1 MKLFVSIALTL
12 AAVLGAPAQ
21 QPLVLLD
28 PARGGPQGG
37 AHIADRTEEK
47 QVTLQVAQ
55 RLASLLRA
63 RGFAVEMTRE
73 GDADATIDQRAA
85 LANTTHPIACVL
97 LHASAT
103 GQGVHLFTTTL
114 AQPST
119 VDPNAPVPWDGAQ
132 AAYAARS
139 QALASALRDAFS
151 RTKLGV
157 TVGTTWSR
165 PMDNMQCPAVLV
177 EMGPLND
184 GTTADDPPYGN
195 KVADT
200 VAGTMLFWRNKVGSM
215 TPPPPPKPEPVT
227 PSAPKPDA
235 ATSAPGS
242 TPGATR

>member
-1 MKLFVSIALTL
+1 MYLVL
-12 AAVLGAPAQ
+12 AAALSAPAQ
-21 QPLVLLD
+21 QPVVLLD

-37 AHIADRTEEK
+37 AHIADRVEEK

-63 RGFAVEMTRE
+63 RGFAVEMTR
-73 GDADATIDQRAA
+73 DADADASIDQRAA

-97 LHASAT
+97 LHAAAT

-114 AQPST
+114 AQPAT

-132 AAYAARS
+132 AAFAARS
-139 QALASALRDAFS
+139 QALASALRDAFT

-157 TVGTTWSR
+157 TTGTTWSR

-177 EMGPLND
+177 EMGPLKD
-184 GTTADDPPYGN
+184 GTTADDPPYGI

-200 VAGTMLFWRNKVGSM
+200 VAGTMLFWRNKVGTM
-215 TPPPPPKPEPVT
+215 TPPAPPKPEPVI
-227 PSAPKPDA
+227 PPPPKPVA
-235 ATSAPGS
+235 ATSS
-242 TPGATR
+242 TGTAGATR